1 MNQILRNKI
10 EHFSQLEKE
19 WNTIKK
25 KINSKIR
32 ITEKKKCPICNK
44 TKNLKIIFKKKGLNF
59 VKCGCYNSDHIFINP
74 VIKSSILDKHFTN
87 SISWK
92 TWAKKVLIKKNND
105 KKENKKFFESL
116 KKISKFKKKII
127 NVLDIG
133 CSTGNFLKYCDKNFK
148 WNLNGIE
155 PSYESFKVA
164 KKQCGKRIK
173 IENCNLD
180 SYKTN
185 KKFDLITFW
194 ASLEYIQDINKAL
207 KKIKKISN
215 KNSII
220 LVFVSGNSNSLIMR
234 TLREKCVG
242 FIFNRT
248 HYFNPKSLKIFLKKY
263 GYKELYKKS
272 YYSEIDIVENYM
284 NYNNPYDRRAD
295 LEKSNLFNK
304 KSKHFLNKLIKSKHM
319 GYKFLAI
326 FKKI

>member
-1 MNQILRNKI
+1 MNQILKNKI

-19 WNTIKK
+19 WNALK
-25 KINSKIR
+25 KINDTKIR

-44 TKNLKIIFKKKGLNF
+44 TNKLKIIFKKKGLNF
-59 VKCGCYNSDHIFINP
+59 VKCGCYNSDHVFINP
-74 VIKSSILDKHFTN
+74 VIKSSILDKHFRN
-87 SISWK
+87 SVSWK
-92 TWAKKVLIKKNND
+92 TWAKKVLIKKKND
-105 KKENKKFFESL
+105 KDENKKFFESL
-116 KKISKFKKKII
+116 KKITEFKKKIF
-127 NVLDIG
+127 NVLDVG

-148 WNLNGIE
+148 WNLYGIE

-173 IENCNLD
+173 IDNCNLY
-180 SYKTN
+180 SYKTD

-207 KKIKKISN
+207 KKINKISN

-220 LVFVSGNSNSLIMR
+220 LIFVSGNSNSLIMR

-248 HYFNPKSLKIFLKKY
+248 HYFNPKSLKIFIKKF

-272 YYSEIDIVENYM
+272 YYSELDIVENYM
-284 NYNNPYDRRAD
+284 NYNDPYDKKTN
-295 LEKSNLFNK
+295 LIKSNLFDQ
-304 KSKHFLNKLIKSKHM
+304 KSTNLLNKLIDSKDM